1 VQFTD
6 GKVVTMTAAAM
17 LLHVITHT
25 IHHRGNIDAVMY
37 QTGIARRRDGLPE
50 FLVSPAGA
58 M

>member
-1 VQFTD
+1 
-6 GKVVTMTAAAM
+6 M